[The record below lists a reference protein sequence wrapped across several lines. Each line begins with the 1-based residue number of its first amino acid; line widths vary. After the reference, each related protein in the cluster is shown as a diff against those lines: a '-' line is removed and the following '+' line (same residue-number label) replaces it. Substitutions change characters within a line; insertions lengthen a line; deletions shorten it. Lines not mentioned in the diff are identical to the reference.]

1 MDKKIWCGLFLTAFV
16 AGAISAETNDVQK
29 LREEFIAY
37 KKSAEARIRRLE
49 TRRDK
54 EGGQTTNDRWL
65 RALYGFEFHGYFRAG
80 YGINGD
86 GDPMEAFQ
94 APNAGAKYRLGN
106 EAETYIEATFQQNF
120 LSRKLLKDDVDFFT
134 RLTFAYVTPTTD
146 NNNFETTTSLREA
159 YAGARGVLDAGSNVM
174 FWAGNRFYEHLS
186 IHIDDFYFRDMSGFG
201 GGVEDILVGDNTKL
215 ALAWIGGSIDDLS
228 STGVAYTNN
237 YHVNKN
243 TLDLRL
249 YDIKTAIGTWAL
261 HGDFVQ
267 FAGDTLTPSAG
278 ATIDIKDSL
287 GWGLGAILTSELTTN
302 MENRLTIQY
311 GKGAADNF
319 LAVMTAPQG
328 VIIPTSGTLV
338 VNPEKASRFRLTDD
352 VVIKVGD
359 PLSLQA
365 VAVLEHYDNGMSS
378 QNTIDWISLGARPVY
393 HFNTYFS
400 LAFEGGVDYTN
411 QEDGPEGFLTK
422 FTLAP
427 QIQLGNTFFGRPV
440 IRMFA
445 TYALWSGSDAFEQ
458 SVAPVSYGAD
468 NQGFS
473 FGVQM
478 EAWW

>member
-1 MDKKIWCGLFLTAFV
+1 MNKKVWCGLFVIAFV
-16 AGAISAETNDVQK
+16 GVASAETAEVKK
-29 LREEFIAY
+29 LREEFSAY
-37 KKSAEARIRRLE
+37 KKSSEARIHHLE

-54 EGGQTTNDRWL
+54 ESGETINERWL

-80 YGINGD
+80 YGVNGD
-86 GDPMEAFQ
+86 GDAMEAFK

-120 LSRKLLKDDVDFFT
+120 LSRKLLKDEVDFFT

-146 NNNFETTTSLREA
+146 NNSFETTTSLREA
-159 YAGARGVLDAGSNVM
+159 YAGARGVLTSDPNVM

-186 IHIDDFYFRDMSGFG
+186 IHINDFFFRDMSGFG
-201 GGVEDILVGDNTKL
+201 GGVEDFLVGDSAKL
-215 ALAWIGGSIDDLS
+215 AFAWIGGSIDDLS
-228 STGVAYTNN
+228 STGVAYAND
-237 YHVNKN
+237 YHLNKN
-243 TLDLRL
+243 TLDFRL
-249 YDIKTAIGTWAL
+249 YDVKTALGKWAL
-261 HGDFVQ
+261 HGDVVYFG
-267 FAGDTLTPSAG
+267 GDTLTSTTGP
-278 ATIDIKDSL
+278 TIDIKDSL
-287 GWGLGAILTSELTTN
+287 GWALGGVLTSALTTN
-302 MENRLTIQY
+302 VENRLTIQY

-328 VIIPTSGTLV
+328 VVIPSTGTFV
-338 VNPEKASRFRLTDD
+338 VDPDKVSRFRLTDD
-352 VVIKVGD
+352 IVIKVGD

-378 QNTIDWISLGARPVY
+378 GSAIDWISLGARPVY

-400 LAFEGGVDYTN
+400 LAFEGGLDYTN
-411 QEDGPEGFLTK
+411 QEEGPEGFLTK

-427 QIQLGNTFFGRPV
+427 QVQLGNTFFGRPV

-445 TYALWSGSDAFEQ
+445 TYAVWSGSNNFEQ
-458 SVAPVSYGAD
+458 GVAPISYGAD